1 MNEYMKTAILVVED
15 DRDMCEF
22 IEEILLDAGYAVAT
36 AANGSEALD
45 KLDEK
50 SYPIVISDLK
60 MPVMDGA
67 TLLEKINARDVVKPF
82 VILIT
87 AFGDIDH
94 ALQLINHGAYDYIFK
109 PFKIEQ
115 LLIAVKKAVSELKMR
130 QKIEELE
137 QINTQRLS
145 FHDLFASSS
154 SMHKLFHFIEKIA
167 DSSGNVLLEG
177 ETGTGK
183 ELIARAIHRSSTR
196 KDRVFV
202 PVNCAALPDG
212 LFESELFGHVKGAF
226 TDAKTAK
233 KGLFTEA
240 ADGTLLLDEIGEMPL
255 SVQAKILRV
264 LQDREIRPVGSNDS
278 IPFGAR
284 VIAATNKNLKEEVEG
299 GRFREDLYYRL
310 NIFKITVPP
319 LRERREDIPLLIQEF
334 LDRHERKGVS
344 AKVSAEVMRF
354 LLDYPWP
361 GNIRELENVIERCVF
376 LAEGG
381 EVALHDLPGEMRNQY
396 QSSEHFAFGRI
407 KPLVEVE
414 MEYIRYVL
422 DQCNGNKQKA
432 ASLLGINRKTI
443 HRKLESQD

>member
-1 MNEYMKTAILVVED
+1 MNEYMKTDILVVED
-15 DRDMCEF
+15 DGDMCDF
-22 IEEILLDAGYAVAT
+22 IEDILIDAGYAVAT

-60 MPVMDGA
+60 MPVMDGI
-67 TLLEKINARDVVKPF
+67 TLLDKINARNAVKPF
-82 VILIT
+82 VIMIT

-94 ALQLINHGAYDYIFK
+94 ALQLINRGAYDYIIK
-109 PFKIEQ
+109 PFKMEQ
-115 LLIAVKKAVSELKMR
+115 LLIAVKRASSELTMR
-130 QKIEELE
+130 LKIEELE

-145 FHDLFASSS
+145 FHNLFASSS
-154 SMHKLFHFIEKIA
+154 SMHKLFHFIGKIA

-183 ELIARAIHRSSTR
+183 ELIARAIHRSSAR
-196 KDRVFV
+196 KDRAFV
-202 PVNCAALPDG
+202 PVNCAALPEG

-233 KGLFTEA
+233 KGLFAEA
-240 ADGTLLLDEIGEMPL
+240 VDGTLLLDEIGEMPL

-264 LQDREIRPVGSNDS
+264 LQDRQIRPVGSNDS
-278 IPFGAR
+278 IPFEAR
-284 VIAATNKNLKEEVEG
+284 VIAATNKNLREEVEC

-334 LDRHERKGVS
+334 LDRHERNGVS
-344 AKVSAEVMRF
+344 AKVSSEVMRF

-381 EVALHDLPGEMRNQY
+381 EVALHDLPGEMRKRSQATE
-396 QSSEHFAFGRI
+396 QFSFARI
-407 KPLVEVE
+407 KPLAEVE

-422 DQCNGNKQKA
+422 NKCDGNKQKA

-443 HRKLESQD
+443 HRKLEKRD

>member
-1 MNEYMKTAILVVED
+1 MNEYMKTDILVVED
-15 DRDMCEF
+15 DGDMCDF
-22 IEEILLDAGYAVAT
+22 IEDILVDAGYAVAT

-60 MPVMDGA
+60 MPVMDGI
-67 TLLEKINARDVVKPF
+67 TLLDKINARDAVKPF

-94 ALQLINHGAYDYIFK
+94 ALQLINRGAYDYIIK

-115 LLIAVKKAVSELKMR
+115 LLIAVKRASSELTMR
-130 QKIEELE
+130 LKIEELE
-137 QINTQRLS
+137 QINTQHLS
-145 FHDLFASSS
+145 FHNLFASSS
-154 SMHKLFHFIEKIA
+154 SMHKLFNFIGKIA

-183 ELIARAIHRSSTR
+183 ELIARAIHRSSAR
-196 KDRVFV
+196 KDRAFV
-202 PVNCAALPDG
+202 PVNCAALPEG

-233 KGLFTEA
+233 KGLFAEA

-255 SVQAKILRV
+255 SLQAKILRV
-264 LQDREIRPVGSNDS
+264 LQDRQIRPVGSNDS
-278 IPFGAR
+278 IPFEAR
-284 VIAATNKNLKEEVEG
+284 VIAATNKNLRKEVEC

-334 LDRHERKGVS
+334 LDRHERNGVS
-344 AKVSAEVMRF
+344 AKVSSEVMRF

-381 EVALHDLPGEMRNQY
+381 EVALHDLPGEMRKRSQAT
-396 QSSEHFAFGRI
+396 EHFSFARI
-407 KPLVEVE
+407 KPLAEVE

-422 DQCNGNKQKA
+422 NKCDGNKQKA

-443 HRKLESQD
+443 HRKLEKRD